1 MCLCCVQLDEFFAKI
16 DLKDPSKNNDLATD
30 MLKFATLESG
40 QKCEFARNY
49 DKSQWEETTDEDV
62 MNGKSNEDRFEETIK
77 PIETLYDIPGV
88 DYQEWRKKQ
97 KPAKNLDAK
106 IKELEEHFRK
116 IKSDLA
122 EDPQQV
128 LKTLGVWDKAKEY
141 ATGEEPSKEC
151 QHDWFDY
158 HGLGTKKSETLCL
171 KCGKTK

>member
-1 MCLCCVQLDEFFAKI
+1 
-16 DLKDPSKNNDLATD
+16 
-30 MLKFATLESG
+30 MLKFASLERG
-40 QKCEFARNY
+40 QKCEFAKNY

-62 MNGKSNEDRFEETIK
+62 VNGKSSEDRFEENIK

-88 DYQEWRKKQ
+88 DYSEWRKIQ
-97 KPAKNLDAK
+97 KPAKDLDAK
-106 IKELEEHFRK
+106 IKELEEHFKK
-116 IKSDLA
+116 IKTDLA

-128 LKTLGVWDKAKEY
+128 LKTLGNWDTAKDY
-141 ATGEEPSKEC
+141 LNEEPPKDC